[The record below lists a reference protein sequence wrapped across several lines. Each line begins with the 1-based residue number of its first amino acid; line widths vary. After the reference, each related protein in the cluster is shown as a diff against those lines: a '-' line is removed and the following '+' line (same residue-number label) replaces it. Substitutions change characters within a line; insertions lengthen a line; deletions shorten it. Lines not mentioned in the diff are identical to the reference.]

1 MDVQVPVRLTALSS
15 CGGCASKLGSA
26 ELASVLRGLPSTTND
41 RVLVGFG
48 TADDAGV
55 YALRD
60 DLALVQTVDF
70 FTPIVDDPY
79 DFGRIAATN
88 AISDVY
94 AMGGTPISAL
104 NIVAFPESLDLS
116 ILSRILEGGADVART
131 AGVAILGGHTIK
143 DDEPKYG
150 MAVCGTIDPRR
161 IVTNAN
167 AQPGDALVLTKPI
180 GTGILTTAAKRDA
193 ITCADLQPAI
203 DWMTT
208 LNAGAAAAMLDA
220 QAHAATDIT
229 GFGLLGHG
237 GELAR
242 ASGVRLIIEARAV
255 PIMDGVLDLIQ
266 ADVVPSGTRNNVR
279 THATFTTFADS
290 VDEATRVALSDAQTS
305 GGLLIS
311 VAPDRLEALRR
322 ALRAANVLDAVIGE
336 VTEGQGITV
345 A

>member
-1 MDVQVPVRLTALSS
+1 MSVEVPVRLTSLSS

-26 ELASVLRGLPSTTND
+26 ELASVLHGLPSTAND

-48 TADDAGV
+48 TADDAGIF
-55 YALRD
+55 ALRE

-79 DFGRIAATN
+79 DFGRVAATN

-104 NIVAFPESLDLS
+104 NIVAFPESLDLA
-116 ILSRILEGGADVART
+116 ILSRILEGGATVARA

-150 MAVCGTIDPRR
+150 MAVSGTIDPRR
-161 IVTNAN
+161 IVTNAS
-167 AQPGDALVLTKPI
+167 AKAGDVLVLTKPI

-193 ITCADLQPAI
+193 ISYADLKPAI

-208 LNAGAAAAMLDA
+208 LNAGASAAMLSA
-220 QAHAATDIT
+220 NVHAATDIT
-229 GFGLLGHG
+229 GFGVLGHG

-242 ASGVRLIIEARAV
+242 ASNVQLRIEANAV
-255 PIMDGVLDLIQ
+255 PVMDGVLDLIR
-266 ADVVPSGTRNNVR
+266 ADVVPSGTKNNVR
-279 THATFTTFADS
+279 THAAFTTFAPS
-290 VDEATRVALSDAQTS
+290 VDEATRIALSDAQTS

-311 VAPDRLEALRR
+311 VAPENLDDLRG
-322 ALRAANVLDAVIGE
+322 ALRAANVLDAVVGE
-336 VTEGQGITV
+336 VVAGAGITV
-345 A
+345 C

>member
-1 MDVQVPVRLTALSS
+1 MEVEVPVRLTALAS

-26 ELASVLRGLPSTTND
+26 ELASVLHGLPSTAND

-48 TADDAGV
+48 TADDAGI

-79 DFGRIAATN
+79 DFGRVAATN
-88 AISDVY
+88 AISDIY

-104 NIVAFPESLDLS
+104 NIVAFPETLDLA
-116 ILSRILEGGADVART
+116 ILSRILEGGAVVARA

-150 MAVCGTIDPRR
+150 MAVTGTIDPRR
-161 IVTNAN
+161 VVTNAS
-167 AQPGDALVLTKPI
+167 AKPGDVLVLTKPI

-193 ITCADLQPAI
+193 ISYDALRPAI
-203 DWMTT
+203 AWMTM
-208 LNAGAAAAMLDA
+208 LSDGAAAAMLDA

-229 GFGLLGHG
+229 GFGVLGHG

-242 ASGVRLIIEARAV
+242 ASGVRLVIDAKAV
-255 PIMDGVLDLIQ
+255 PIMDGVLELIR
-266 ADVVPSGTRNNVR
+266 ADVIPSGTKHNVR
-279 THATFTTFADS
+279 THAAFTTFAAS
-290 VDEATRVALSDAQTS
+290 VDEVLRVALSDAQTS

-311 VAPDRLEALRR
+311 IAPQRADQLRR
-322 ALRAANVLDAVIGE
+322 ALREANVLDAVIGT
-336 VTEGQGITV
+336 VTEGAGITV
-345 A
+345 Q

>member
-1 MDVQVPVRLTALSS
+1 MDVEVPVRLTALAS

-26 ELASVLRGLPSTTND
+26 ELASVLHGLPSTANE

-88 AISDVY
+88 ALSDIY
-94 AMGGTPISAL
+94 AMGGTPICAL

-116 ILSRILEGGADVART
+116 VLARILAGGAEVARE
-131 AGVAILGGHTIK
+131 AGAAILGGHTIK
-143 DDEPKYG
+143 DEEPKYG
-150 MAVCGTIDPRR
+150 MAVSGTIDPRR

-167 AQPGDALVLTKPI
+167 AKPGDVLVLTKPL

-193 ITCADLQPAI
+193 ISYDALHPAI
-203 DWMTT
+203 GWMTT
-208 LNAGAAAAMLDA
+208 LNASAAAAMLQAD
-220 QAHAATDIT
+220 AHAATDIT
-229 GFGLLGHG
+229 GFGLLGHA

-242 ASGVRLIIEARAV
+242 ASGVRLAIDAKAV
-255 PIMDGVLDLIQ
+255 PIMDGVLDLIR
-266 ADVVPSGTRNNVR
+266 ADVVPSGTRNNAR
-279 THATFTTFADS
+279 THATFTTFAAS
-290 VDEATRVALSDAQTS
+290 VDDALRVALSDAQTS

-311 VAPDRLEALRR
+311 VARDQLDLLRAR
-322 ALRAANVLDAVIGE
+322 LRAASVLDAVIGE
-336 VTEGQGITV
+336 VTQGEGITV

>member
-1 MDVQVPVRLTALSS
+1 MDVEVPVRLTAFAS

-26 ELASVLRGLPSTTND
+26 ELASVLRGLPSTAND

-48 TADDAGV
+48 TADDAGI

-88 AISDVY
+88 AISDIY
-94 AMGGTPISAL
+94 AMGATPISAL
-104 NIVAFPESLDLS
+104 NIVAFPEALDLS
-116 ILSRILEGGADVART
+116 VLTRILEGGVAIARE

-150 MAVCGTIDPRR
+150 MAVSGTIDPRH

-167 AQPGDALVLTKPI
+167 AKPGDALVLTKPL
-180 GTGILTTAAKRDA
+180 GTGILTTAAKNDRIPYDA
-193 ITCADLQPAI
+193 LRPAI
-203 DWMTT
+203 GWMTT
-208 LNAGAAAAMLDA
+208 LNAGAAEAML
-220 QAHAATDIT
+220 QAKADAATDIT

-242 ASGVRLIIEARAV
+242 ASGVGLRIEAAAV
-255 PIMDGVLDLIQ
+255 PIMDRVLDLIRD
-266 ADVVPSGTRNNVR
+266 DVVPGGTRNNVR
-279 THATFTTFADS
+279 THAEFTTFSPS
-290 VDEATRVALSDAQTS
+290 VDDATRVALSDAQTS

-311 VAPDRLEALRR
+311 VPPERLERLCAG
-322 ALRAANVLDAVIGE
+322 LRAARVLDAVIGE
-336 VTEGQGITV
+336 VTQGKGIAV

>member
-1 MDVQVPVRLTALSS
+1 MDTAASVRLTSLAS
-15 CGGCASKLGSA
+15 CGGCASKLGAA
-26 ELASVLRGLPSTTND
+26 ELASVLHGLPVTAND
-41 RVLVGFG
+41 AVLVGFG

-60 DLALVQTVDF
+60 DLAIVQTVDF
-70 FTPIVDDPY
+70 FTPIVDDPF
-79 DFGRIAATN
+79 DFGRVAAAN

-104 NIVAFPESLDLS
+104 NIVAFPEALDLG
-116 ILSRILEGGADVART
+116 ILRHILEGGASVARE

-150 MAVCGTIDPRR
+150 MAVTGTVDPRK

-167 AQPGDALVLTKPI
+167 AKAGDALVLTKPI

-193 ITCADLQPAI
+193 ISYDDLRPAI
-203 DWMTT
+203 EWMAT
-208 LNAGAAAAMLDA
+208 LNAGAASAVLAAH
-220 QAHAATDIT
+220 AHAATDIT
-229 GFGLLGHG
+229 GFGVLGHG

-242 ASGVRLIIEARAV
+242 ASGVALVIEANAV
-255 PIMDGVLDLIQ
+255 PVMDGALDLIRR
-266 ADVVPSGTRNNVR
+266 DVVPSGTKNNAR
-279 THATFTTFADS
+279 THAAFTTFAPS
-290 VDEATRVALSDAQTS
+290 VDEILRVALSDAQTS

-311 VAPDRLEALRR
+311 VAPEHLSQLRA
-322 ALRAANVLDAVIGE
+322 ALRAARALDAVIGE
-336 VTEGQGITV
+336 VVQGEGITV

>member
-1 MDVQVPVRLTALSS
+1 MDVEVPVRLTALAS

-26 ELASVLRGLPSTTND
+26 ELASVLHGLPSTAND

-79 DFGRIAATN
+79 DFGRVAATN

-94 AMGGTPISAL
+94 AMGATPIAAL
-104 NIVAFPESLDLS
+104 NIVAFPESLDLRV
-116 ILSRILEGGADVART
+116 LSRILEGGVSVARE

-150 MAVCGTIDPRR
+150 MAVSGTVDPRR
-161 IVTNAN
+161 IVTNA
-167 AQPGDALVLTKPI
+167 AAKAGDVLVLTKPL
-180 GTGILTTAAKRDA
+180 GTGILTTAAKRDL
-193 ITCADLQPAI
+193 ISYEQLGPAI
-203 DWMTT
+203 GWMTT
-208 LNAGAAAAMLDA
+208 LNAGAAAAMLQA
-220 QAHAATDIT
+220 NAHAATDIT

-242 ASGVRLIIEARAV
+242 ASGVALAIKASAV
-255 PIMDGVLDLIQ
+255 PVMDGVFDLIR
-266 ADVVPSGTRNNVR
+266 ADAVPGGTRNNMR
-279 THATFTTFADS
+279 THAEFTTFAAS
-290 VDEATRVALSDAQTS
+290 VDESVRTVLSDAQTS

-311 VAPDRLEALRR
+311 VARENLETLR
-322 ALRAANVLDAVIGE
+322 ASLRAANVLDAVIGE
-336 VTEGQGITV
+336 VVPGEGITV

>member
-1 MDVQVPVRLTALSS
+1 MDVEVPVRLTALSS

-26 ELASVLRGLPSTTND
+26 ELASVLRGLPSTAND

-116 ILSRILEGGADVART
+116 VLSRILEGGATIARE

-150 MAVCGTIDPRR
+150 MAVSGTIDPRR

-167 AQPGDALVLTKPI
+167 AQPGDVLVLTKPI
-180 GTGILTTAAKRDA
+180 GTGILTTAAKRDVISYDA
-193 ITCADLQPAI
+193 LRPAI
-203 DWMTT
+203 GWMTT
-208 LNAGAAAAMLDA
+208 LNDGAATSMLEA
-220 QAHAATDIT
+220 GAHAATDIT
-229 GFGLLGHG
+229 GFGVLGHG

-242 ASGVRLIIEARAV
+242 ASGVRLAIDASSV
-255 PIMDGVLDLIQ
+255 PIMDHVLDLIRD
-266 ADVVPSGTRNNVR
+266 DVVPSGTRNNVR
-279 THATFTTFADS
+279 THATFTAFADS
-290 VDEATRVALSDAQTS
+290 VDDALRVALSDAQTS

-311 VAPDRLEALRR
+311 VARERVELLRAR
-322 ALRAANVLDAVIGE
+322 LRAAGVLDAVIGE
-336 VTEGQGITV
+336 VTQGEGITV

>member
-1 MDVQVPVRLTALSS
+1 MDVEVPVRLTALAS

-26 ELASVLRGLPSTTND
+26 ELASVLRGLPSTAND

-79 DFGRIAATN
+79 DFGRVAATN

-116 ILSRILEGGADVART
+116 VLARILEGGATVARE

-143 DDEPKYG
+143 DNEPKYG
-150 MAVCGTIDPRR
+150 MAVSGTIDPRR

-167 AQPGDALVLTKPI
+167 AKIGDVLVLTKPI
-180 GTGILTTAAKRDA
+180 GTGILTTAAKRDV
-193 ITCADLQPAI
+193 ISYDDWRPAI

-208 LNAGAAAAMLDA
+208 LNAGAATAMLQAD
-220 QAHAATDIT
+220 AHAATDIT
-229 GFGLLGHG
+229 GFGVLGHG

-242 ASGVRLIIEARAV
+242 ASGVRLAIEANAV
-255 PIMDGVLDLIQ
+255 PIMDRVLELIR

-279 THATFTTFADS
+279 THATFTTFAAS
-290 VDEATRVALSDAQTS
+290 VDEALRVALSDAQTS

-311 VAPDRLEALRR
+311 VAPRRLDVLRS

-336 VTEGQGITV
+336 VVRGEGITV

>member
-1 MDVQVPVRLTALSS
+1 MDVEVPVRLTALAS

-26 ELASVLRGLPSTTND
+26 ELASVLRGLPSTAND

-70 FTPIVDDPY
+70 FTPIVDDPF
-79 DFGRIAATN
+79 DFGRVAATN

-94 AMGGTPISAL
+94 AMGGTPIAAL
-104 NIVAFPESLDLS
+104 NIVAFPESLDLQV
-116 ILSRILEGGADVART
+116 LSRILEGGASIARE

-150 MAVCGTIDPRR
+150 MAVSGTVDPRR
-161 IVTNAN
+161 IVTNAA
-167 AQPGDALVLTKPI
+167 AQVGDKLVLTKPI
-180 GTGILTTAAKRDA
+180 GTGILTTAAKRDVISYDGLREA
-193 ITCADLQPAI
+193 IG
-203 DWMTT
+203 WMTT
-208 LNAGAAAAMLDA
+208 LNAGAATAMLQA
-220 QAHAATDIT
+220 HAHAATDIT
-229 GFGLLGHG
+229 GFGVLGHG

-242 ASGVRLIIEARAV
+242 ASGVALAIRADAIPVMDRVRELIRA
-255 PIMDGVLDLIQ
+255 D
-266 ADVVPSGTRNNVR
+266 AVPSGTRNNMR
-279 THATFTTFADS
+279 THATFTTFAES
-290 VDEATRVALSDAQTS
+290 VDEVSRVVLSDAQTS

-311 VAPDRLEALRR
+311 VAPEHLELLR
-322 ALRAANVLDAVIGE
+322 AGLRAAGVLDAVIGE
-336 VTEGQGITV
+336 VVQGEGIIV

>member
-1 MDVQVPVRLTALSS
+1 MDVEVPVRLTALAS

-26 ELASVLRGLPSTTND
+26 ELASVLVGLPSTANE

-55 YALRD
+55 YALRE

-79 DFGRIAATN
+79 DFGRVAATN

-104 NIVAFPESLDLS
+104 NIVAFPESLDLA
-116 ILSRILEGGADVART
+116 ILSRILAGGADVARA

-161 IVTNAN
+161 IVTNAG
-167 AQPGDALVLTKPI
+167 AKPGDALVLTKPI

-193 ITCADLQPAI
+193 ISYADLQPAI
-203 DWMTT
+203 EWMTT

-220 QAHAATDIT
+220 QVHAATDIT
-229 GFGLLGHG
+229 GFG
-237 GELAR
+237 
-242 ASGVRLIIEARAV
+242 
-255 PIMDGVLDLIQ
+255 
-266 ADVVPSGTRNNVR
+266 
-279 THATFTTFADS
+279 
-290 VDEATRVALSDAQTS
+290 
-305 GGLLIS
+305 
-311 VAPDRLEALRR
+311 
-322 ALRAANVLDAVIGE
+322 
-336 VTEGQGITV
+336 
-345 A
+345 

>member
-1 MDVQVPVRLTALSS
+1 MDVEVPVRLTALAS

-26 ELASVLRGLPSTTND
+26 ELASVLHGLPSTAND

-70 FTPIVDDPY
+70 FTPIVDDAY
-79 DFGRIAATN
+79 DFGRVAATN
-88 AISDVY
+88 AISDIY

-104 NIVAFPESLDLS
+104 NIVAFPESLDLRV
-116 ILSRILEGGADVART
+116 LSRILEGGAAIARE

-150 MAVCGTIDPRR
+150 MAVSGTIDPRR

-167 AQPGDALVLTKPI
+167 AKIGDVLVLTKPI
-180 GTGILTTAAKRDA
+180 GTGILTTAAKRDVISYDA
-193 ITCADLQPAI
+193 LHPAI
-203 DWMTT
+203 GWMTT
-208 LNAGAAAAMLDA
+208 LNAGAAAAMLEA
-220 QAHAATDIT
+220 RAHAATDIT
-229 GFGLLGHG
+229 GFGVLGHG

-242 ASGVRLIIEARAV
+242 ASGVRLRIDAKAV
-255 PIMDGVLDLIQ
+255 PLIDGVLDLIR
-266 ADVVPSGTRNNVR
+266 ADVIPSGTRNNVR
-279 THATFTTFADS
+279 THAAFTSFTAA

-311 VAPDRLEALRR
+311 LPRDRLELLRAR
-322 ALRAANVLDAVIGE
+322 LRAAGVLDAVIGE
-336 VTEGQGITV
+336 VEQGEGITV

>member
-1 MDVQVPVRLTALSS
+1 LPI
-15 CGGCASKLGSA
+15 
-26 ELASVLRGLPSTTND
+26 LRGLPVVRD
-41 RVLVGFG
+41 PRLLVGSASG
-48 TADDAGV
+48 DDAAV
-55 YALRD
+55 FQLRP

-79 DFGRIAATN
+79 DFGRVAATN

-104 NIVAFPESLDLS
+104 NIVAFPESLDLA
-116 ILSRILEGGADVART
+116 ILSRILAGGADVARA

-150 MAVCGTIDPRR
+150 MAVCGTIDPRS
-161 IVTNAN
+161 IVTNAG
-167 AQPGDALVLTKPI
+167 AKPGDALVLTKPI

-193 ITCADLQPAI
+193 ISYADLQPAI

-220 QAHAATDIT
+220 QVHAATDIT
-229 GFGLLGHG
+229 GFGVLGHA

-242 ASGVRLIIEARAV
+242 ASGVGLRIDANAV
-255 PIMDGVLDLIQ
+255 PIMDGVLDLIR
-266 ADVVPSGTRNNVR
+266 ADVVPSGTKNNVR
-279 THATFTTFADS
+279 THATFTTFAAS
-290 VDEATRVALSDAQTS
+290 VDDARRVALSDAQTS

-311 VAPDRLEALRR
+311 VAPERLDDLRR
-322 ALRAANVLDAVIGE
+322 SLRAAGVLDAVIGE
-336 VTEGQGITV
+336 VVRGEGITV